1 MTAAREYKARI
12 AELTAGF
19 DDDAERNAKRVRQL
33 EEEVAELGKELKAAS
48 DQRVVARIGN
58 VLAWEDALEILWV
71 ESSWMK
77 MRPFPKPDRF
87 AKGDP
92 AELVIRVEACVAE
105 LRALVQRAQAPSL
118 GDALG
123 EGDDV
128 LARTAGCA
136 SRSGRRR

>member
-19 DDDAERNAKRVRQL
+19 DDDAERNAKRVAEL
-33 EEEVAELGKELKAAS
+33 KVEVAELGKALKAAS

-58 VLAWEDALEILWV
+58 VMAWEDALDILWV

-77 MRPFPKPDRF
+77 MHPFPKPDRF

-92 AELVIRVEACVAE
+92 AELVRGVETRVAE
-105 LRALVQRAQAPSL
+105 LRALVQR
-118 GDALG
+118 
-123 EGDDV
+123 
-128 LARTAGCA
+128 
-136 SRSGRRR
+136 RRLRR

>member
-1 MTAAREYKARI
+1 MTPARAYKARI

-19 DDDAERNAKRVRQL
+19 DDDAERNAKRVAEL
-33 EEEVAELGKELKAAS
+33 KEEVAELGKKLKSAS

-92 AELVIRVEACVAE
+92 AKLVLGVEACVAE
-105 LRALVQRAQAPSL
+105 LRALVQR
-118 GDALG
+118 
-123 EGDDV
+123 
-128 LARTAGCA
+128 
-136 SRSGRRR
+136 RRLRR

>member
-19 DDDAERNAKRVRQL
+19 DDDAARNAERVAGLRL
-33 EEEVAELGKELKAAS
+33 EVTELAKELKAAS
-48 DQRVVARIGN
+48 DQRVVARVGN

-92 AELVIRVEACVAE
+92 AELVTRVEARVAE
-105 LRALVQRAQAPSL
+105 LRALVQRRKL
-118 GDALG
+118 
-123 EGDDV
+123 
-128 LARTAGCA
+128 
-136 SRSGRRR
+136 RR

>member
-1 MTAAREYKARI
+1 MTPARAYKARI

-19 DDDAERNAKRVRQL
+19 DDDAERNAQRVKQL
-33 EEEVAELGKELKAAS
+33 EEEVAELGKQLKAAS

-87 AKGDP
+87 AKGEP
-92 AELVIRVEACVAE
+92 AALVIRVEACVTE
-105 LRALVQRAQAPSL
+105 LRALVQR
-118 GDALG
+118 
-123 EGDDV
+123 
-128 LARTAGCA
+128 
-136 SRSGRRR
+136 RRLRR

>member
-19 DDDAERNAKRVRQL
+19 DDDAERNAKRVAELR
-33 EEEVAELGKELKAAS
+33 EEVAELGKALKAAS

-77 MRPFPKPDRF
+77 MRPFPEPDRF
-87 AKGDP
+87 AKGNP
-92 AELVIRVEACVAE
+92 AELVARVEARVAE
-105 LRALVQRAQAPSL
+105 LRALVQR
-118 GDALG
+118 
-123 EGDDV
+123 
-128 LARTAGCA
+128 
-136 SRSGRRR
+136 RRLRR

>member
-19 DDDAERNAKRVRQL
+19 DDDVERNAKRVKQL
-33 EEEVAELGKELKAAS
+33 EEEVVELGKELKAAS

-58 VLAWEDALEILWV
+58 VMAWEDALEILWV

-77 MRPFPKPDRF
+77 MHPFPKPDRF

-92 AELVIRVEACVAE
+92 AELVTQVETRIAE
-105 LRALVQRAQAPSL
+105 LRALVQRRKL
-118 GDALG
+118 
-123 EGDDV
+123 
-128 LARTAGCA
+128 
-136 SRSGRRR
+136 RR

>member
-1 MTAAREYKARI
+1 MTPAREYKARI

-19 DDDAERNAKRVRQL
+19 DDDAERNAKRVAEL
-33 EEEVAELGKELKAAS
+33 KVEVAKLGKELKAAS

-87 AKGDP
+87 AKGEP
-92 AELVIRVEACVAE
+92 AALVIRVEACVAE
-105 LRALVQRAQAPSL
+105 LRALVQR
-118 GDALG
+118 
-123 EGDDV
+123 
-128 LARTAGCA
+128 
-136 SRSGRRR
+136 RRLRR

>member
-1 MTAAREYKARI
+1 VTAAREYKARI

-19 DDDAERNAKRVRQL
+19 DDDAARNAERLAQL
-33 EEEVAELGKELKAAS
+33 RLEVAELAKELKAAS
-48 DQRVVARIGN
+48 DQRVVARVGN

-92 AELVIRVEACVAE
+92 AELVTRVEARVAE
-105 LRALVQRAQAPSL
+105 LRALVQRRKL
-118 GDALG
+118 
-123 EGDDV
+123 
-128 LARTAGCA
+128 
-136 SRSGRRR
+136 RR

>member
-1 MTAAREYKARI
+1 VTAAREYKARI

-19 DDDAERNAKRVRQL
+19 DEDAERNAKRVKEL
-33 EEEVAELGKELKAAS
+33 EEEVAELGKALKAAS

-92 AELVIRVEACVAE
+92 AQLVISVEARVAD
-105 LRALVQRAQAPSL
+105 LRALVQRRKL
-118 GDALG
+118 
-123 EGDDV
+123 
-128 LARTAGCA
+128 
-136 SRSGRRR
+136 RR